1 MVSLE
6 QFSGKIMLIRAQLEL
21 PRLPT
26 PCSDTAMAGSLH
38 DLSPIEHVWDQ
49 LKRQM
54 SLCHSARDLE
64 VAVQDLWARLPQDNI
79 RRLINFM
86 PDHVAAC
93 TAAGGGLTRY

>member
-6 QFSGKIMLIRAQLEL
+6 QFSSKIMLIHTQLEL

-26 PCSDTAMAGSLH
+26 PCSDSAMAGPLL

-54 SLCHSARDLE
+54 SLCHSARNLE
-64 VAVQDLWARLPQDNI
+64 VAV
-79 RRLINFM
+79 
-86 PDHVAAC
+86 
-93 TAAGGGLTRY
+93 

>member
-6 QFSGKIMLIRAQLEL
+6 QFSSKIMLIRTQLEL

-26 PCSDTAMAGSLH
+26 PCSDFVMDGPLP

-54 SLCHSARDLE
+54 SLCHFARDLE
-64 VAVQDLWARLPQDNI
+64 VAVQDLWTRLPQDNK
-79 RRLINFM
+79 RRLVNSM
-86 PDHVAAC
+86 PDHVVAC
-93 TAAGGGLTRY
+93 IAAGDGPTRY